1 MGEDGRGTTIEPA
14 AAGCVETKR
23 SEATALRER
32 SDRLK
37 PGSRRLPLKLET
49 RKPKASVESRERS
62 DRKNKRGGTPEGGF
76 PVYLARCPAGR
87 LL

>member
-1 MGEDGRGTTIEPA
+1 MGEDKRGQERIGEDGRGTTIEPA

-49 RKPKASVESRERS
+49 RERS
-62 DRKNKRGGTPEGGF
+62 DHK
-76 PVYLARCPAGR
+76 LGR
-87 LL
+87 